1 MDWRDIPS
9 LSALKAFE
17 AAARLGSFSA
27 AARELNVTHAAV
39 AQHVRALESHFG
51 QALMDR
57 EGRAMRAT
65 GAGRRLAQ
73 DLGEGFG
80 TIAAGVRALAQARS
94 DRPVALT
101 TTQNFA
107 ENWLAPRLAAFWQA
121 HPDLPVTVAPDN
133 RVVDLRR
140 EGFDLAIRYGEGRWP
155 GLEARLLTRGHRV
168 VVAHPDIAARLPID
182 YSATSD
188 RAIHALMDLPWLPD
202 PTDMEMAT
210 WLRALGADPDKARI
224 TRLET
229 NGLALAAVR
238 SGAGISRQ
246 PLAVVERDLENGR
259 LVALLEEP
267 DSALGYYAVWNPA
280 TISPRARVVLRW
292 LQAQV

>member
-27 AARELNVTHAAV
+27 AARELNVTHAAI

-51 QALMDR
+51 PALMDR
-57 EGRAMRAT
+57 DGRAMRAT

-121 HPDLPVTVAPDN
+121 HPALPVTVAPDN

-246 PLAVVERDLENGR
+246 PLAVVERDLEDGR

-267 DSALGYYAVWNPA
+267 DSALGYYTVWNPA

-292 LQAQV
+292 LQAQA

>member
-1 MDWRDIPS
+1 MLKDINDLRIFERIVARGS
-9 LSALKAFE
+9 L
-17 AAARLGSFSA
+17 SA
-27 AARELNVTHAAV
+27 AARELGLSLAVVSKRLGELERQLDARLLHRTTRRLSLTEEGDILHQHCLRLLSQVDEAEAALLHHHDSVTGTLHLTAP
-39 AQHVRALESHFG
+39 
-51 QALMDR
+51 
-57 EGRAMRAT
+57 T
-65 GAGRRLAQ
+65 GFGRRHL
-73 DLGEGFG
+73 
-80 TIAAGVRALAQARS
+80 VPALSRFTREYPELRVQL
-94 DRPVALT
+94 ALT
-101 TTQNFA
+101 DTV
-107 ENWLAPRLAAFWQA
+107 EDLAKG
-121 HPDLPVTVAPDN
+121 
-133 RVVDLRR
+133 
-140 EGFDLAIRYGEGRWP
+140 GFDLAIRYGEGRWP

-246 PLAVVERDLENGR
+246 PLAVVERDLEDGR

-267 DSALGYYAVWNPA
+267 DSALGYYTVWNPA